1 MKILIVDDNIAIQEI
16 LAEILTV
23 DGYEIDKAGTVSDAV
38 DKLDSF
44 SPDALL
50 LDSQVGGE
58 SGLKVLDAL
67 PEDSDI
73 RAIIL
78 TRGKEVIP
86 KDTQFIKGY
95 IQKPFKSSEVTEKIR
110 ELGED
115 MDIKR
120 SRDRKFKFKL
130 FSKQPKQVSEE
141 EIAGARFGKSYV
153 IFESEP
159 SSVYKLAWYFMTKE
173 CSVMVITTGKVKSIT
188 ERFKNDEGMNV
199 KVLGLSAKARIGYVE
214 MSKLGTVMDQIKK
227 FISENDKPVIVFDNM
242 EPIIDINGLNN
253 VLTMIY
259 QIINGAV
266 KKTSSLVVSTGE
278 NSLTDKDKELF
289 LHDMERYIA

>member
-16 LAEILTV
+16 LSEILTV
-23 DGYEIDKAGTVSDAV
+23 DGYEIDKAGTVAEAV
-38 DKLDSF
+38 DMLDSF
-44 SPDALL
+44 RPDALL
-50 LDSQVGGE
+50 LDSQVDGE

-78 TRGKEVIP
+78 TRGKETIP
-86 KDTQFIKGY
+86 KDTPFIKGS
-95 IQKPFKSSEVTEKIR
+95 IQKPFKSEEVTTMVRQLAE
-110 ELGED
+110 E

-120 SRDRKFKFKL
+120 SKDKRFKFKL

-141 EIAGARFGKSYV
+141 EISGARFGKSYV

-159 SSVYKLAWYFMTKE
+159 SSVYKLAWYFMMKD
-173 CSVMVITTGKVKSIT
+173 CNVMVITAGKIKTVT
-188 ERFKNDEGMNV
+188 ERFRNSEGKNV
-199 KVLGLSAKARIGYVE
+199 KVLGLSVKPRMGYVE

-227 FISENDKPVIVFDNM
+227 YITENSKPVIVFDNM
-242 EPIIDINGLNN
+242 EPLIDANGLNN
-253 VLTMIY
+253 IMTMLY
-259 QIINGAV
+259 QIINGVV
-266 KKTSSLVVSTGE
+266 KKASSLVVSTGE

>member
-16 LAEILTV
+16 LGEILTV
-23 DGYEIDKAGTVSDAV
+23 DGYEIDKVGTVSEAIE
-38 DKLDSF
+38 KLDSF
-44 SPDALL
+44 RPDALI

-67 PEDSDI
+67 PEDSEI

-86 KDTQFIKGY
+86 KDTTFIRGC
-95 IQKPFKSSEVTEKIR
+95 IQKPFKSDDVTAKVR
-110 ELGED
+110 QLGEE
-115 MDIKR
+115 MDLKR
-120 SRDRKFKFKL
+120 SKDRKIKFKL
-130 FSKQPKQVSEE
+130 FSKQPKPVSEE

-153 IFESEP
+153 IFENEP
-159 SSVYKLAWYFMTKE
+159 SSVYKLAWYFMTKG
-173 CSVMVITTGKVKSIT
+173 CNVMVITTGKVKSIT
-188 ERFKNDEGMNV
+188 ERFKNDEGMAV
-199 KVLGLSAKARIGYVE
+199 KILGLSVKTRIGYVE
-214 MSKLGTVMDQIKK
+214 MSKLGTVMDQIKT
-227 FISENDKPVIVFDNM
+227 FITENDKPVIVFDDM
-242 EPIIDINGLNN
+242 EPIIDTNGLNN
-253 VLTMIY
+253 VMTMLY

>member
-23 DGYEIDKAGTVSDAV
+23 DGYEIDKAGTVSDAI

-44 SPDALL
+44 RPDALL

-58 SGLKVLDAL
+58 SGLRVLDTL

-78 TRGKEVIP
+78 TRGKEILP
-86 KDTQFIKGY
+86 KDTPFIKGF
-95 IQKPFKSSEVTEKIR
+95 IQKPFKSEEVTRRVR
-110 ELGED
+110 ELGEE
-115 MDIKR
+115 MDLKR
-120 SRDRKFKFKL
+120 SREKRFRFKL
-130 FSKQPKQVSEE
+130 FSKQPKQVSED

-173 CSVMVITTGKVKSIT
+173 CNVMVITAGKIKSIT
-188 ERFKNDEGMNV
+188 ERFKNDSDLNV
-199 KVLGLSAKARIGYVE
+199 KVLGLSVKSRIGYVE
-214 MSKLGTVMDQIKK
+214 MSKLGTVMGQIKK
-227 FISENDKPVIVFDNM
+227 FITENDKPVIVFDNM
-242 EPIIDINGLNN
+242 EPIIDANGLNN
-253 VLTMIY
+253 VMTMLY
-259 QIINGAV
+259 QIINGSV
-266 KKTSSLVVSTGE
+266 RKTSSLVVSIGE

>member
-44 SPDALL
+44 RPDALL

>member
-16 LAEILTV
+16 LGEILTV
-23 DGYEIDKAGTVSDAV
+23 DGYEIDKVGTVSEAIE
-38 DKLDSF
+38 KLDSF
-44 SPDALL
+44 RPDALI

-67 PEDSDI
+67 PEDSEI

-86 KDTQFIKGY
+86 KDSVFIKGC
-95 IQKPFKSSEVTEKIR
+95 IQKPFKSDDVTERVRILS
-110 ELGED
+110 EE
-115 MDIKR
+115 MDLKR
-120 SRDRKFKFKL
+120 SKDRKIKFKL
-130 FSKQPKQVSEE
+130 FSKQPKPVSEE

-153 IFESEP
+153 IFENEP
-159 SSVYKLAWYFMTKE
+159 SSVYKLAWYFMTKD
-173 CSVMVITTGKVKSIT
+173 CSVMVITAGKVKSIT
-188 ERFKNDEGMNV
+188 ERFKNDEGMSV
-199 KVLGLSAKARIGYVE
+199 KILGLSVKPRIGYVE
-214 MSKLGTVMDQIKK
+214 MTKLGTVMDQIKT
-227 FISENDKPVIVFDNM
+227 FVVENDKPVIVFDDM
-242 EPIIDINGLNN
+242 EPIIDTNGLNN
-253 VLTMIY
+253 VMTMLY

-266 KKTSSLVVSTGE
+266 KKTSSLVVSIGE

>member
-16 LAEILTV
+16 LGEILTV
-23 DGYEIDKAGTVSDAV
+23 DGYEIDKVGTVSEAV
-38 DKLDSF
+38 DKLGSF
-44 SPDALL
+44 RPDALIL
-50 LDSQVGGE
+50 ASQVGGE

-67 PEDSDI
+67 PSDSDV

-86 KDTQFIKGY
+86 KDSTFIRGC
-95 IQKPFKSSEVTEKIR
+95 IQKPFKSDDVTEKVR
-110 ELGED
+110 LLAEE
-115 MDIKR
+115 MDLKR
-120 SRDRKFKFKL
+120 SKERKIKFKL
-130 FSKQPKQVSEE
+130 FSKQPKTVSDE

-153 IFESEP
+153 IFENEP
-159 SSVYKLAWYFMTKE
+159 SSVYKLAWYFMTKS
-173 CSVMVITTGKVKSIT
+173 CNVMVITAGKVKSIT
-188 ERFKNDEGMNV
+188 ERFKNDEGMSV
-199 KVLGLSAKARIGYVE
+199 KILGLSVKSRIGYVE

-227 FISENDKPVIVFDNM
+227 FVVENDKPVIVFDDM
-242 EPIIDINGLNN
+242 EPIIDTNGLNN
-253 VLTMIY
+253 VMTMLY
-259 QIINGAV
+259 QILNGAV

>member
-23 DGYEIDKAGTVSDAV
+23 DGYEIDKAGTVSDAI

-44 SPDALL
+44 RPDALL

-58 SGLKVLDAL
+58 SGLRVLDTL

-78 TRGKEVIP
+78 TRGKEILP
-86 KDTQFIKGY
+86 KDTPFIKGF
-95 IQKPFKSSEVTEKIR
+95 IQKPFKSEEVTRRVR
-110 ELGED
+110 ELGEE
-115 MDIKR
+115 MDLKR
-120 SRDRKFKFKL
+120 SREKRFRFKL
-130 FSKQPKQVSEE
+130 FSKQPKQVSED

-173 CSVMVITTGKVKSIT
+173 CNVMVITAGKIKSIT
-188 ERFKNDEGMNV
+188 ERFKNDSDLNV
-199 KVLGLSAKARIGYVE
+199 KVLGLSVKSRIGYVE
-214 MSKLGTVMDQIKK
+214 MSKLGTVMGQIKK
-227 FISENDKPVIVFDNM
+227 FITENDKPVIVFDNM
-242 EPIIDINGLNN
+242 EPIIDANGLNN
-253 VLTMIY
+253 VMTKLY
-259 QIINGAV
+259 QIINGSV
-266 KKTSSLVVSTGE
+266 RKTSSLVVSIGE

>member
-16 LAEILTV
+16 LGEILTV
-23 DGYEIDKAGTVSDAV
+23 DGYEIDKVGTVSEAI

-44 SPDALL
+44 RPDALI

-67 PEDSDI
+67 PAESDV

-86 KDTQFIKGY
+86 KDTAFIRGC
-95 IQKPFKSSEVTEKIR
+95 IQKPFKSDDVTEKVR
-110 ELGED
+110 LLCEE
-115 MDIKR
+115 MDLKR
-120 SRDRKFKFKL
+120 SKDRKIKFKL
-130 FSKQPKQVSEE
+130 FSKQPKTVSDE

-159 SSVYKLAWYFMTKE
+159 SSVYKLAWYFMTKN
-173 CSVMVITTGKVKSIT
+173 CNVMVITAGKVKMIT
-188 ERFKNDEGMNV
+188 ERFKNDEGMSV
-199 KVLGLSAKARIGYVE
+199 KILGLSVKSRIGYVE

-227 FISENDKPVIVFDNM
+227 FIVENDRPVIVFDDM
-242 EPIIDINGLNN
+242 EPIIDTNGLNN
-253 VLTMIY
+253 VMTMLY

>member
-1 MKILIVDDNIAIQEI
+1 MRILIVDDNIAIQEI
-16 LAEILTV
+16 LAEILLV
-23 DGYEIDKAGTVSDAV
+23 DGYDIDKAGTVSEAI

-44 SPDALL
+44 RPDVLL

-67 PEDSDI
+67 PEDSEI
-73 RAIIL
+73 RALIL

-110 ELGED
+110 ALSEE

-120 SRDRKFKFKL
+120 SRERKFKFKL
-130 FSKQPKQVSEE
+130 FSRQPKQVSEE

-153 IFESEP
+153 IFENEP

-188 ERFKNDEGMNV
+188 ERFKNDEGMSV
-199 KVLGLSAKARIGYVE
+199 KVLGLSVKARIGYVE

-242 EPIIDINGLNN
+242 EPIIDTNGLNN

-266 KKTSSLVVSTGE
+266 KKTSSLVVSIGE
-278 NSLTDKDKELF
+278 NTLTDKDKELF

>member
-23 DGYEIDKAGTVSDAV
+23 DGYEIDKAGTVSDAI

-44 SPDALL
+44 RPDALL

-58 SGLKVLDAL
+58 SGLRVLDAL

-78 TRGKEVIP
+78 TRGKEILP
-86 KDTQFIKGY
+86 KDTPFIKGF
-95 IQKPFKSSEVTEKIR
+95 IQKPFKSEEVTRRVR
-110 ELGED
+110 ELGEE
-115 MDIKR
+115 MDLKR
-120 SRDRKFKFKL
+120 SREKRFRFKL
-130 FSKQPKQVSEE
+130 FSKQPKQVSED

-173 CSVMVITTGKVKSIT
+173 CNVMVITAGKIKSIT
-188 ERFKNDEGMNV
+188 ERFKNDSDLNV
-199 KVLGLSAKARIGYVE
+199 KVLGLSVKSRIGYVE
-214 MSKLGTVMDQIKK
+214 MSKLGTVMGQIKK
-227 FISENDKPVIVFDNM
+227 FITENDKPVIVFDNM
-242 EPIIDINGLNN
+242 EPIIDANGLNN
-253 VLTMIY
+253 VMTMLY
-259 QIINGAV
+259 QIINGSV
-266 KKTSSLVVSTGE
+266 RKTSSLVVSIGE

>member
-1 MKILIVDDNIAIQEI
+1 MRILIVDDNIAIQEI
-16 LAEILTV
+16 LAEILLV
-23 DGYEIDKAGTVSDAV
+23 DGYDIDKAGTVSEAI

-44 SPDALL
+44 RPDVLL

-67 PEDSDI
+67 PEDSEI
-73 RAIIL
+73 RALIL

-110 ELGED
+110 ALSEE

-120 SRDRKFKFKL
+120 SRESKFKL

-153 IFESEP
+153 IFENEP

-188 ERFKNDEGMNV
+188 ERFKNDEGMSV
-199 KVLGLSAKARIGYVE
+199 KVLGLSVKARIGYVE

-242 EPIIDINGLNN
+242 EPIIDTNGLNN

>member
-16 LAEILTV
+16 LSEILTV
-23 DGYEIDKAGTVSDAV
+23 DGYEIDKAGTVAEAV
-38 DKLDSF
+38 DMLDSF
-44 SPDALL
+44 RPDALL
-50 LDSQVGGE
+50 LDSQVDGE

-78 TRGKEVIP
+78 TRGKETIP
-86 KDTQFIKGY
+86 KDTPFIKGS
-95 IQKPFKSSEVTEKIR
+95 IQKPFKSEEVTTMVRQLAE
-110 ELGED
+110 E

-120 SRDRKFKFKL
+120 SKDKRFKFKL
-130 FSKQPKQVSEE
+130 FSKQPKQASEV
-141 EIAGARFGKSYV
+141 EISGARFGKSYV

-159 SSVYKLAWYFMTKE
+159 SSVYKLAWYFMMKD
-173 CSVMVITTGKVKSIT
+173 CNVIVITAGKIKTVT
-188 ERFKNDEGMNV
+188 ERFRNSEGKNV
-199 KVLGLSAKARIGYVE
+199 RVLGLSIKPRMGYVE

-227 FISENDKPVIVFDNM
+227 FIIENSKPVIVFDNM
-242 EPIIDINGLNN
+242 EPLIDANGLNN
-253 VLTMIY
+253 IMTMLY